1 MKADLAGVISV
12 EVQSVLEQRI
22 REAFNNQPTKE
33 IANKLGLSYHAVRNY
48 LRGRIPSGVK
58 LIEISQLTGC
68 SIHWLLTGEGEK
80 RVAGPSASEIPV
92 NLAPHVKDR
101 LSGLA
106 AQTGR
111 EISEQ
116 AAELIIEGLISRGV
130 LANQPQSLE
139 FVCFSDAAPPMR
151 TVPLIGEI
159 EPENSIQELSRPEEV
174 KIAEGF
180 FTLGQSP
187 FALRVKGESLTDEDV
202 FSGDIII
209 CDQPITTPNGQPV
222 VALIDNKKAV
232 IKRIY
237 NVGDHIILRP
247 LKHLKPESVLTRDA
261 VKVQGIV
268 IGIQRPSSV
277 LDVNQS

>member
-1 MKADLAGVISV
+1 M
-12 EVQSVLEQRI
+12 EVQSILEQRI

-48 LRGRIPSGVK
+48 LRGRIPSGEK

-80 RVAGPSASEIPV
+80 KVVDSSSGEIPV

-116 AAELIIEGLISRGV
+116 AAELIIEGLISRGM

-139 FVCFSDAAPPMR
+139 FVCFSDTVPPMR

-159 EPENSIQELSRPEEV
+159 EPENFIQELRRPEEV

-180 FTLGQSP
+180 FTLGQTP
-187 FALRVKGESLTDEDV
+187 FALRVIGKSMADEEV
-202 FSGDIII
+202 FNGDIVI
-209 CDQPITTPNGQPV
+209 CDQATVILNGQPV
-222 VALIDNKKAV
+222 VALIENEQAI
-232 IKRIY
+232 IKRFY
-237 NVGDHIILRP
+237 SVGDQIVLRP
-247 LKHLKPESVLTRDA
+247 LKHLQPELIMARDA
-261 VKVQGIV
+261 VKVRGIV
-268 IGIQRPSSV
+268 IGIQRPSAV
-277 LDVNQS
+277 LDAKGKE